1 MAEKKGHKN
10 FCRALNKIIIG
21 KGLSKTE
28 IKVIDGLFSVCKV
41 TDFGEINPSER
52 FNFIS
57 ATDEENSLIC
67 LTENVPKNYTDRV
80 DGWRAMRIQGV
91 LDFSLIGILSKILG
105 VLAEERIGIA
115 AVSTF
120 NTDYIFVKEN
130 QLKRATEALS
140 KAGYK
145 ILF

>member
-1 MAEKKGHKN
+1 MK
-10 FCRALNKIIIG
+10 
-21 KGLSKTE
+21 
-28 IKVIDGLFSVCKV
+28 
-41 TDFGEINPSER
+41 
-52 FNFIS
+52 
-57 ATDEENSLIC
+57 
-67 LTENVPKNYTDRV
+67 
-80 DGWRAMRIQGV
+80 IQGV

-115 AVSTF
+115 TVSTF